1 MKNCITDFLKLMK
14 DDERECTTLNILGE
28 EMIALDFDDAIEKI
42 NELGVDYIIDT
53 YFEGIIFKSLSNE
66 IYELGIL

>member
-1 MKNCITDFLKLMK
+1 MKNYITDFLKLMK
-14 DDERECTTLNILGE
+14 DDERECITLNILGE
-28 EMIALDFDDAIEKI
+28 EMIALDFDDAIKKI